1 MSYDHVGI
9 LSVILCANRVCHFAE
24 SRLCQDRSLEVCSY
38 RSFEWV
44 PLCVAVWQ
52 NCDQQFRW
60 TGLWYWFQDVH
71 VPIRAKWQPESC
83 DFFRFDVGPEV
94 HPLRCFVFWV
104 RQLYSGCPTGN
115 LIAAPPNLRWEYKDP
130 ADASL
135 CEVGSNALWQT
146 IPHTG
151 CQISMFR
158 IVVDV
163 LSWIF
168 SRKMLFFYGRFRIAW
183 YEHRIVT
190 SDIPRH

>member
-1 MSYDHVGI
+1 MCKSSVPFCRVPSLPGQITWSLLVQIFWMGAIMCSSLAKLWPTVSMNWPLI
-9 LSVILCANRVCHFAE
+9 LVSGRACANSSQVTARVLWFL
-24 SRLCQDRSLEVCSY
+24 SI
-38 RSFEWV
+38 W
-44 PLCVAVWQ
+44 
-52 NCDQQFRW
+52 RW
-60 TGLWYWFQDVH
+60 
-71 VPIRAKWQPESC
+71 PRM
-83 DFFRFDVGPEV
+83 

>member
-24 SRLCQDRSLEVCSY
+24 SRVCQDRSLEVCSY

-83 DFFRFDVGPEV
+83 DFFRFDVGPECIHWDALFSESV
-94 HPLRCFVFWV
+94 SCTVAV
-104 RQLYSGCPTGN
+104 RQAILSQHLPIWDGNIKILQMQACVSGKQCTMTDYPTH
-115 LIAAPPNLRWEYKDP
+115 W
-130 ADASL
+130 
-135 CEVGSNALWQT
+135 VSNFNVQDSCWCFELD
-146 IPHTG
+146 
-151 CQISMFR
+151 F
-158 IVVDV
+158 
-163 LSWIF
+163 
-168 SRKMLFFYGRFRIAW
+168 
-183 YEHRIVT
+183 
-190 SDIPRH
+190 